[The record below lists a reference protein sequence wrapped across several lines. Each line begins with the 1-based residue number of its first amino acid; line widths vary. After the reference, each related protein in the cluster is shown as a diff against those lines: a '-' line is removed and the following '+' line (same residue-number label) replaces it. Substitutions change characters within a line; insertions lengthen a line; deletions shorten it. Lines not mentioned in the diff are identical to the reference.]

1 MRRADAMAGPV
12 PGLTAE
18 NTVRQGAGST
28 TSALAYGLIG
38 LPLAFGALPIYV
50 HVPRYYAEV
59 AGMELAVLGAIL
71 LATRLID
78 AGIDPWLGQLADRM
92 SRPRLLALALLPFV
106 LGFVALLHPPAG
118 IDSLFWLLA
127 SLLLTC
133 TGYSAATIAYQ
144 AWGADLGTDTR
155 ERTRLTAWREGC
167 TLAGVILAAALPG
180 LIASSPTAGIRL
192 LAWVLPVL
200 LLVAVVSAFSRL
212 GAGRPSANLNPQG
225 GRVRDALADP
235 AFRRL
240 LLIFLA
246 NGIAAAIPATL
257 FLFYV
262 EDVLHADAAAP
273 GLLVLY
279 FACAALSLPL
289 WLRVVA
295 RHGRVVA
302 WFGAMLLALAA
313 FAVALL
319 LRPGDVLAFAGVCA
333 LTGIALGADLSLPAA
348 IAADLG
354 ERRGQAGACF
364 GLWNFVAKLNLALAA
379 GLALP
384 LLGLL
389 DYAPGQATV
398 PTALILAYAGL
409 PLVFKTLAAVL
420 LWRWQSYLEIRP

>member
-1 MRRADAMAGPV
+1 MKS
-12 PGLTAE
+12 AE
-18 NTVRQGAGST
+18 AALGQARVAATPT
-28 TSALAYGLIG
+28 PALAYGLLG

-92 SRPRLLALALLPFV
+92 PRPRLLAFALLPFV
-106 LGFVALLHPPAG
+106 FGFVALLHPPAG
-118 IDSLFWLLA
+118 VDSLCWLLG

-144 AWGADLGTDTR
+144 AWGADLGADVG

-180 LIASSPTAGIRL
+180 LLAPTPTAGVRL

-200 LLVAVVSAFSRL
+200 LLVAIVGAFSRL
-212 GAGRPSANLNPQG
+212 GSGRPSASLSPQG

-240 LLIFLA
+240 LLVFLA

-262 EDVLHADAAAP
+262 EDVLHAASAAP

-313 FAVALL
+313 FAAALL
-319 LRPGDVLAFAGVCA
+319 LGPGDVLAFGVVCA

-354 ERRGQAGACF
+354 ERRGQPGACF

-389 DYAPGQATV
+389 DYTPGQAAV
-398 PTALILAYAGL
+398 PSALILAYAGL
-409 PLVFKTLAAVL
+409 PLVFKTFAAVL

>member
-1 MRRADAMAGPV
+1 MKP
-12 PGLTAE
+12 AE
-18 NTVRQGAGST
+18 AALGQARVAATPT
-28 TSALAYGLIG
+28 PALAYGLLG

-92 SRPRLLALALLPFV
+92 PRPRLLAFALLPFV
-106 LGFVALLHPPAG
+106 FGFVALLHPPAG
-118 IDSLFWLLA
+118 VDSLFWLLG

-144 AWGADLGTDTR
+144 AWGADLGADAG

-180 LIASSPTAGIRL
+180 LLAPTPTAGVRL

-200 LLVAVVSAFSRL
+200 LLVAIVGAFSRL
-212 GAGRPSANLNPQG
+212 GSGRPSASLSPQG

-240 LLIFLA
+240 LLVFLA

-262 EDVLHADAAAP
+262 EDVLHAASAAP

-313 FAVALL
+313 FAAALL
-319 LRPGDVLAFAGVCA
+319 LGPGDVLAFGAVCA

-389 DYAPGQATV
+389 GYTPGQAGV
-398 PTALILAYAGL
+398 PTALIIAYAGL
-409 PLVFKTLAAVL
+409 SLVFKTLAAVL
-420 LWRWQSYLEIRP
+420 LWRWQAYLEIRP

>member
-1 MRRADAMAGPV
+1 MKS
-12 PGLTAE
+12 AE
-18 NTVRQGAGST
+18 AALGQARVAATPT
-28 TSALAYGLIG
+28 PALAYGLLG

-92 SRPRLLALALLPFV
+92 PRPRLLAFALLPFV
-106 LGFVALLHPPAG
+106 FGFVALLHPPAG
-118 IDSLFWLLA
+118 VDSLCWLLG

-144 AWGADLGTDTR
+144 AWGADLGADAG

-180 LIASSPTAGIRL
+180 LLAPTPTAGVRL

-200 LLVAVVSAFSRL
+200 LLVAIVGAFSRL
-212 GAGRPSANLNPQG
+212 GSGRPSASLSPQG

-240 LLIFLA
+240 LLVFLA

-262 EDVLHADAAAP
+262 EDVLHAASAAP

-313 FAVALL
+313 FAAALL
-319 LRPGDVLAFAGVCA
+319 LGPGDVLAFGVVCA

-354 ERRGQAGACF
+354 ERRGQPGACF

-389 DYAPGQATV
+389 DYTPGQAAV
-398 PTALILAYAGL
+398 PSALILAYAGL
-409 PLVFKTLAAVL
+409 PLVFKTFAAVL

>member
-1 MRRADAMAGPV
+1 MKP
-12 PGLTAE
+12 AE
-18 NTVRQGAGST
+18 AALGQARVAATPT
-28 TSALAYGLIG
+28 PALAYGLLG

-92 SRPRLLALALLPFV
+92 PRPRLLAFALLPFV
-106 LGFVALLHPPAG
+106 FGFVALLHPPAG
-118 IDSLFWLLA
+118 VDSLFWLLG

-144 AWGADLGTDTR
+144 AWGADLGADAG

-180 LIASSPTAGIRL
+180 LLAPTPTAGVRL

-200 LLVAVVSAFSRL
+200 LLVAIVGAFSRL
-212 GAGRPSANLNPQG
+212 GSGRPSASLSPQG

-240 LLIFLA
+240 LLVFLA

-262 EDVLHADAAAP
+262 EDVLHAASAAP

-319 LRPGDVLAFAGVCA
+319 LGPGDVLAFGAVCA

-389 DYAPGQATV
+389 GYTPGQAGV
-398 PTALILAYAGL
+398 PTALIIAYAGL

-420 LWRWQSYLEIRP
+420 LWRWQAYLEIRP

>member
-1 MRRADAMAGPV
+1 MKS
-12 PGLTAE
+12 AE
-18 NTVRQGAGST
+18 AALGQARVAATPT
-28 TSALAYGLIG
+28 PALAYGLLG

-92 SRPRLLALALLPFV
+92 PRPRLLAFALLPFV
-106 LGFVALLHPPAG
+106 FGFVALLHPPAG
-118 IDSLFWLLA
+118 VDSLFWLLG

-144 AWGADLGTDTR
+144 AWGADLGADAG

-180 LIASSPTAGIRL
+180 LLAPTPTAGIRL

-200 LLVAVVSAFSRL
+200 LLVAIVGAFSRL
-212 GAGRPSANLNPQG
+212 GSGRPSASLSPQG

-240 LLIFLA
+240 LLVFLA

-262 EDVLHADAAAP
+262 EDVLHAASAAP

-319 LRPGDVLAFAGVCA
+319 LGPGDVLAFGAVCA

-389 DYAPGQATV
+389 GYTPGQAGV
-398 PTALILAYAGL
+398 PTALIIAYAGL
-409 PLVFKTLAAVL
+409 PLLFKTFAAVL
-420 LWRWQSYLEIRP
+420 LWRWQAYLEIRP

>member
-1 MRRADAMAGPV
+1 MK
-12 PGLTAE
+12 LAE
-18 NTVRQGAGST
+18 AALGQARVAATPT
-28 TSALAYGLIG
+28 PALAYGLLG

-92 SRPRLLALALLPFV
+92 PRPRLLAFALLPFV
-106 LGFVALLHPPAG
+106 FGFVALLHPPAG
-118 IDSLFWLLA
+118 VDSLFWLLG

-144 AWGADLGTDTR
+144 AWGADLGADAG

-180 LIASSPTAGIRL
+180 LLAPTPTPTPTPTAGIRL

-200 LLVAVVSAFSRL
+200 LLVAIVGAFSRL
-212 GAGRPSANLNPQG
+212 GSGRPSASLSPQG

-240 LLIFLA
+240 LLVFLA

-262 EDVLHADAAAP
+262 EDVLHAASAAP

-313 FAVALL
+313 FAAALL
-319 LRPGDVLAFAGVCA
+319 LGPGDVLAFGAVCA

-389 DYAPGQATV
+389 GYTPGQAGV
-398 PTALILAYAGL
+398 PTALIIAYAGL

-420 LWRWQSYLEIRP
+420 LWRWQAYLEIRP

>member
-1 MRRADAMAGPV
+1 MKP
-12 PGLTAE
+12 AE
-18 NTVRQGAGST
+18 AALGQARVAATPT
-28 TSALAYGLIG
+28 PALAYGLLG

-92 SRPRLLALALLPFV
+92 PRPRLLAFALLPFV
-106 LGFVALLHPPAG
+106 FGFVALLHPPAG
-118 IDSLFWLLA
+118 VDSLFWLLG

-144 AWGADLGTDTR
+144 AWGADLGADAG

-180 LIASSPTAGIRL
+180 LLAPTPTAGVRL

-200 LLVAVVSAFSRL
+200 LLVAIVGAFSRL
-212 GAGRPSANLNPQG
+212 GSGRPSASLSPQG

-240 LLIFLA
+240 LLVFLA

-262 EDVLHADAAAP
+262 EDVLHAASAAP

-313 FAVALL
+313 FAAALL
-319 LRPGDVLAFAGVCA
+319 LGPGDVLAFGAVCA

-389 DYAPGQATV
+389 GYTPGQAGV
-398 PTALILAYAGL
+398 PTALIIAYAGL

-420 LWRWQSYLEIRP
+420 LWRWQAYLEIRP

>member
-1 MRRADAMAGPV
+1 MKPAEAALGQARVAGTPT
-12 PGLTAE
+12 P
-18 NTVRQGAGST
+18 
-28 TSALAYGLIG
+28 ALAYGLLG

-78 AGIDPWLGQLADRM
+78 AGIDPWLGQLADCM
-92 SRPRLLALALLPFV
+92 PRPRLLAFALLPFV
-106 LGFVALLHPPAG
+106 FGFVALLHPPAG
-118 IDSLFWLLA
+118 VDSLFWLLG

-144 AWGADLGTDTR
+144 AWGADLGADAG

-180 LIASSPTAGIRL
+180 LLAPTPTAGVRL

-200 LLVAVVSAFSRL
+200 LLVAIVGAFSRL
-212 GAGRPSANLNPQG
+212 GSGRPSASLSPQG

-240 LLIFLA
+240 LLVFLA

-262 EDVLHADAAAP
+262 EDVLHAASAAP

-319 LRPGDVLAFAGVCA
+319 LGPGDVLAFGAVCA

-389 DYAPGQATV
+389 GYTPGQAGV
-398 PTALILAYAGL
+398 PTALIIAYAGL

-420 LWRWQSYLEIRP
+420 LWRWQAYLEIRP

>member
-1 MRRADAMAGPV
+1 MMPSEAALGQPRVAATPT
-12 PGLTAE
+12 P
-18 NTVRQGAGST
+18 
-28 TSALAYGLIG
+28 ALAYGLLG

-92 SRPRLLALALLPFV
+92 PRPRLLAFALLPFV
-106 LGFVALLHPPAG
+106 FGFVALLHPPAG
-118 IDSLFWLLA
+118 VDSLFWLLG

-144 AWGADLGTDTR
+144 AWGADLGADAG

-180 LIASSPTAGIRL
+180 LLAPTPTAGVRL

-200 LLVAVVSAFSRL
+200 LLVAIVGAFSRL
-212 GAGRPSANLNPQG
+212 GSGRPSASLSPQG

-240 LLIFLA
+240 LLVFLA

-262 EDVLHADAAAP
+262 EDVLHAASAAP

-313 FAVALL
+313 FAAALL
-319 LRPGDVLAFAGVCA
+319 LGPGDVLAFGAVCA

-389 DYAPGQATV
+389 GYTPGQAGV
-398 PTALILAYAGL
+398 PTALTIAYAGL

-420 LWRWQSYLEIRP
+420 LWRWQAYLEIRP

>member
-1 MRRADAMAGPV
+1 MKP
-12 PGLTAE
+12 AE
-18 NTVRQGAGST
+18 AALGQTRVAAT
-28 TSALAYGLIG
+28 PTPALAYGLLG

-92 SRPRLLALALLPFV
+92 PRPRLLAFALLPFV
-106 LGFVALLHPPAG
+106 FGFVALLHPPAG
-118 IDSLFWLLA
+118 VDSLFWLLG

-144 AWGADLGTDTR
+144 AWGADLGADAG

-180 LIASSPTAGIRL
+180 LLAPTPTAGVRL

-200 LLVAVVSAFSRL
+200 LLVAIVGAFSRL
-212 GAGRPSANLNPQG
+212 GSGRPSASLSPQG

-240 LLIFLA
+240 LLVFLA

-262 EDVLHADAAAP
+262 EDVLHAASAAP

-313 FAVALL
+313 FAAALL
-319 LRPGDVLAFAGVCA
+319 LGPGDVLAFGAVCA

-389 DYAPGQATV
+389 GYTPGQAGV
-398 PTALILAYAGL
+398 PTALIIAYAGL

-420 LWRWQSYLEIRP
+420 LWRWQAYLEIRP

>member
-1 MRRADAMAGPV
+1 MKS
-12 PGLTAE
+12 AE
-18 NTVRQGAGST
+18 AALGQARVAATPT
-28 TSALAYGLIG
+28 PALAYGLLG

-92 SRPRLLALALLPFV
+92 PRPRLLAFALLPFV
-106 LGFVALLHPPAG
+106 FGFVALLHPPAG
-118 IDSLFWLLA
+118 VDSLFWLLG

-144 AWGADLGTDTR
+144 AWGADLGADVG

-180 LIASSPTAGIRL
+180 LLAPTPTAGIRL

-200 LLVAVVSAFSRL
+200 LLVAIVGAFSRL
-212 GAGRPSANLNPQG
+212 GSGRPSASLSPQG

-240 LLIFLA
+240 LLVFLA

-262 EDVLHADAAAP
+262 EDVLHAASAAP

-319 LRPGDVLAFAGVCA
+319 LGPGDVLAFGAVCA

-389 DYAPGQATV
+389 GYTPGQAGV
-398 PTALILAYAGL
+398 PTALIIAYAGL
-409 PLVFKTLAAVL
+409 PLLFKTFAAVL
-420 LWRWQSYLEIRP
+420 LWRWQAYLEIRP

>member
-1 MRRADAMAGPV
+1 MK
-12 PGLTAE
+12 LAE
-18 NTVRQGAGST
+18 AALGQARVAATPT
-28 TSALAYGLIG
+28 PALAYGLLG

-92 SRPRLLALALLPFV
+92 PRPRLLAFALLPFV
-106 LGFVALLHPPAG
+106 FGFVALLHPPAG
-118 IDSLFWLLA
+118 VDSLFWLLG

-144 AWGADLGTDTR
+144 AWGADLGADAG

-180 LIASSPTAGIRL
+180 LLAPTPTPTPTPTAGIRL

-200 LLVAVVSAFSRL
+200 LLVAIVGAFSRL
-212 GAGRPSANLNPQG
+212 GSGRPSASLSPQG

-240 LLIFLA
+240 LLVFLA

-262 EDVLHADAAAP
+262 EDVLHAASAAP

-313 FAVALL
+313 FAAALL
-319 LRPGDVLAFAGVCA
+319 LGPGDVLAFGAVCA

-364 GLWNFVAKLNLALAA
+364 GLWNFIAKLNLALAT

-389 DYAPGQATV
+389 GYTPGQAGV
-398 PTALILAYAGL
+398 PTALIIAYAGL

-420 LWRWQSYLEIRP
+420 LWRWQAYLEIRP

>member
-1 MRRADAMAGPV
+1 MKS
-12 PGLTAE
+12 AE
-18 NTVRQGAGST
+18 AALGQARVAATPT
-28 TSALAYGLIG
+28 PALAYGLLG

-92 SRPRLLALALLPFV
+92 PRPRLLAFALLPFV
-106 LGFVALLHPPAG
+106 FGFVALLHPPAG
-118 IDSLFWLLA
+118 VDSLFWLLG

-144 AWGADLGTDTR
+144 AWGADLGADAG

-180 LIASSPTAGIRL
+180 LLAPTPTAGIRL

-200 LLVAVVSAFSRL
+200 LLVAIVGAFSRL
-212 GAGRPSANLNPQG
+212 GSGRPSASLSPQG

-240 LLIFLA
+240 LLVFLA

-262 EDVLHADAAAP
+262 EDVLHAASAAP

-319 LRPGDVLAFAGVCA
+319 LGPGDVLAFGAVCA

-354 ERRGQAGACF
+354 ERRGQPGACF

-389 DYAPGQATV
+389 DYTPGQAAV
-398 PTALILAYAGL
+398 PSALILAYAGL
-409 PLVFKTLAAVL
+409 PLVFKTFAAVL

>member
-1 MRRADAMAGPV
+1 MKP
-12 PGLTAE
+12 AE
-18 NTVRQGAGST
+18 AALGQARVAATPT
-28 TSALAYGLIG
+28 PALAYGLLG
-38 LPLAFGALPIYV
+38 LPLAFGAMPIYV

-92 SRPRLLALALLPFV
+92 PRPRLLAFALLPFV
-106 LGFVALLHPPAG
+106 FGFVALLHPPAG
-118 IDSLFWLLA
+118 VDSLCWLLG

-144 AWGADLGTDTR
+144 AWGADLGADAG

-180 LIASSPTAGIRL
+180 LLAPTPTAGVRL

-200 LLVAVVSAFSRL
+200 LLVAIVGAFSRL
-212 GAGRPSANLNPQG
+212 GSGRPSASLSPQG

-262 EDVLHADAAAP
+262 EDVLHAASAAP

-313 FAVALL
+313 FAAALL
-319 LRPGDVLAFAGVCA
+319 LGPGDVLAFGAVCA

-389 DYAPGQATV
+389 GYTPGQAGV
-398 PTALILAYAGL
+398 PTALIITYAGL

-420 LWRWQSYLEIRP
+420 LWRWQAYLEIRP

>member
-1 MRRADAMAGPV
+1 MKS
-12 PGLTAE
+12 AE
-18 NTVRQGAGST
+18 AALGQARVAATPT
-28 TSALAYGLIG
+28 PALAYGLLG

-92 SRPRLLALALLPFV
+92 PRPRLLAFALLPFV
-106 LGFVALLHPPAG
+106 FGFVALLHPPAG
-118 IDSLFWLLA
+118 VDSLCWLLG

-144 AWGADLGTDTR
+144 AWGADLGADAG

-180 LIASSPTAGIRL
+180 LLAPTPTAGVRL

-200 LLVAVVSAFSRL
+200 LLVAIVGAFSRL
-212 GAGRPSANLNPQG
+212 GSGRPSASLSPQG

-240 LLIFLA
+240 LLVFLA

-262 EDVLHADAAAP
+262 EDVLHAASAAP

-319 LRPGDVLAFAGVCA
+319 LGPGDVLAFGAVCA

-354 ERRGQAGACF
+354 ERRGQPGACF

-389 DYAPGQATV
+389 DYTPGQAAV
-398 PTALILAYAGL
+398 PSALILAYAGL
-409 PLVFKTLAAVL
+409 PLVFKTFAAVL

>member
-1 MRRADAMAGPV
+1 MKP
-12 PGLTAE
+12 AE
-18 NTVRQGAGST
+18 AALGQARVAATPT
-28 TSALAYGLIG
+28 PALAYGLLG

-92 SRPRLLALALLPFV
+92 PRPRLLAFALLPFV
-106 LGFVALLHPPAG
+106 FSFVALLHPPAG
-118 IDSLFWLLA
+118 VDSLRWLLG

-144 AWGADLGTDTR
+144 AWGADLGADAG

-180 LIASSPTAGIRL
+180 LLAPTPTAGVRL
-192 LAWVLPVL
+192 LVWVLPVL
-200 LLVAVVSAFSRL
+200 LLVAIVGAFSRL
-212 GAGRPSANLNPQG
+212 GSGRPSASLSPQG

-262 EDVLHADAAAP
+262 EDVLHAASAAP

-313 FAVALL
+313 FAAALL
-319 LRPGDVLAFAGVCA
+319 LGPGDVLAFGAVCA

-389 DYAPGQATV
+389 GYTPGQAGV
-398 PTALILAYAGL
+398 PTALIIAYAGL

-420 LWRWQSYLEIRP
+420 LWRWQAYLEIRP

>member
-1 MRRADAMAGPV
+1 MKP
-12 PGLTAE
+12 AE
-18 NTVRQGAGST
+18 AALGQARVAATPT
-28 TSALAYGLIG
+28 PALAYGLLG

-92 SRPRLLALALLPFV
+92 PRPRLLAFALLPFV
-106 LGFVALLHPPAG
+106 FGFVALLHPPAG
-118 IDSLFWLLA
+118 VDSLFWLLG

-144 AWGADLGTDTR
+144 AWGADLGADAG

-180 LIASSPTAGIRL
+180 LLAPTPTAGVRL

-200 LLVAVVSAFSRL
+200 LLVAIVGAFSRL
-212 GAGRPSANLNPQG
+212 GSGRPSASLSPQG

-240 LLIFLA
+240 LLVFLA

-262 EDVLHADAAAP
+262 EDVLHAASAAP

-313 FAVALL
+313 FAAALL
-319 LRPGDVLAFAGVCA
+319 LGPGDVLAFGVVCA

-389 DYAPGQATV
+389 GYTPGQAGV
-398 PTALILAYAGL
+398 PTALIIAYAGL
-409 PLVFKTLAAVL
+409 PLLFKTFAAVL
-420 LWRWQSYLEIRP
+420 LWRWQAYLEIRP

>member
-1 MRRADAMAGPV
+1 MKP
-12 PGLTAE
+12 AE
-18 NTVRQGAGST
+18 AALGQARVAATPT
-28 TSALAYGLIG
+28 PALAYGLLG

-92 SRPRLLALALLPFV
+92 PRPRLLAFALLPFV
-106 LGFVALLHPPAG
+106 FGFVALLHPPAG
-118 IDSLFWLLA
+118 VDSLFWLLG

-144 AWGADLGTDTR
+144 AWGADLGADAG

-180 LIASSPTAGIRL
+180 LLAPTPTPTPTPTAGIRL

-200 LLVAVVSAFSRL
+200 LLVAIVGAFSRL
-212 GAGRPSANLNPQG
+212 GSGRPSASLSPQG

-240 LLIFLA
+240 LLVFLA

-262 EDVLHADAAAP
+262 EDVLHAASAAP

-313 FAVALL
+313 FAAALL
-319 LRPGDVLAFAGVCA
+319 LGPGDVLAFGAVCA

>member
-1 MRRADAMAGPV
+1 MKS
-12 PGLTAE
+12 AE
-18 NTVRQGAGST
+18 AALGQARVAATPT
-28 TSALAYGLIG
+28 PALAYGLLG

-92 SRPRLLALALLPFV
+92 PRPRLLAFALLPFV
-106 LGFVALLHPPAG
+106 FGFVALLHPPAG
-118 IDSLFWLLA
+118 VDSLFWLLG

-144 AWGADLGTDTR
+144 AWGADLGADAG

-180 LIASSPTAGIRL
+180 LLAPTPTAGVRL

-200 LLVAVVSAFSRL
+200 LLVAIVGAFSRL
-212 GAGRPSANLNPQG
+212 GSGRPSASLSPQG

-240 LLIFLA
+240 LLVFLA

-262 EDVLHADAAAP
+262 EDVLHAASAAP

-313 FAVALL
+313 FAAALL
-319 LRPGDVLAFAGVCA
+319 LEPGDVLAFGAVCA

-389 DYAPGQATV
+389 GYTPGQAGV
-398 PTALILAYAGL
+398 PTALTIAYAGL

-420 LWRWQSYLEIRP
+420 LWRWQAYLEIRP

>member
-1 MRRADAMAGPV
+1 MKP
-12 PGLTAE
+12 AE
-18 NTVRQGAGST
+18 AALGQPRVAATPT
-28 TSALAYGLIG
+28 PALAYGLLG

-92 SRPRLLALALLPFV
+92 PRPRLLAFALLPFGF
-106 LGFVALLHPPAG
+106 GFVALLHPPAG
-118 IDSLFWLLA
+118 VDSLFWLLG

-144 AWGADLGTDTR
+144 AWGADLGADAG

-180 LIASSPTAGIRL
+180 LLAPTPTAGVRL

-200 LLVAVVSAFSRL
+200 LLVAIVGAFSRL
-212 GAGRPSANLNPQG
+212 GSGRPSASLSPQG

-262 EDVLHADAAAP
+262 EDVLHAASAAP

-319 LRPGDVLAFAGVCA
+319 LGPGDVLAFGAVCA

-389 DYAPGQATV
+389 GYTPGQAGV
-398 PTALILAYAGL
+398 PTALIIAYAGL
-409 PLVFKTLAAVL
+409 PLVFKTFAAVL
-420 LWRWQSYLEIRP
+420 LWRWQAYLEIRP

>member
-1 MRRADAMAGPV
+1 MK
-12 PGLTAE
+12 LAE
-18 NTVRQGAGST
+18 AALGQARVAATPT
-28 TSALAYGLIG
+28 PALAYGLLG

-92 SRPRLLALALLPFV
+92 PRPRLLAFALLPFV
-106 LGFVALLHPPAG
+106 FGFVALLHPPAG
-118 IDSLFWLLA
+118 VDSLFWLLG

-144 AWGADLGTDTR
+144 AWGADLGADAG

-180 LIASSPTAGIRL
+180 LLAPTPTAGIRL

-200 LLVAVVSAFSRL
+200 LLVAIVGAFSRL
-212 GAGRPSANLNPQG
+212 GSGRPSASLSPQG

-240 LLIFLA
+240 LLVFLA

-262 EDVLHADAAAP
+262 EDVLHAASAAP

-319 LRPGDVLAFAGVCA
+319 LGPGDVLAFGAVCA

-389 DYAPGQATV
+389 GYTPGQAGV
-398 PTALILAYAGL
+398 PTALIIAYAGL

-420 LWRWQSYLEIRP
+420 LWRWQAYLEIRP

>member
-1 MRRADAMAGPV
+1 MKS
-12 PGLTAE
+12 AE
-18 NTVRQGAGST
+18 AALGQARVAATPT
-28 TSALAYGLIG
+28 PALAYGLLG

-92 SRPRLLALALLPFV
+92 PRPRLLAFALLPFV
-106 LGFVALLHPPAG
+106 FGFVALLHPPAG
-118 IDSLFWLLA
+118 VDSLFWLLG

-144 AWGADLGTDTR
+144 AWGADLGADVG

-180 LIASSPTAGIRL
+180 LLAPTPTAGIRL

-200 LLVAVVSAFSRL
+200 LLVAIVGAFSRL
-212 GAGRPSANLNPQG
+212 GSGRPSASLSPQG

-240 LLIFLA
+240 LLVFLA

-262 EDVLHADAAAP
+262 EDVLHAASAAP

-319 LRPGDVLAFAGVCA
+319 LGPGDVLAFGAVCA

-354 ERRGQAGACF
+354 ERRGQPGACF

-389 DYAPGQATV
+389 DYTPGQAAV
-398 PTALILAYAGL
+398 PSALILAYAGL
-409 PLVFKTLAAVL
+409 PLVFKTFAAVL